1 MLSFGCSPARLR
13 LLLLVLS
20 LGWSGWF
27 LWAAFG
33 RWRFEVFCSFVCG
46 PFVPVE
52 LAEQYRRAFDWQT
65 PLMLAALPLAALG
78 FWWLLHSEKFADR
91 LRWQP

>member
-46 PFVPVE
+46 PFVPAS

-65 PLMLAALPLAALG
+65 PLLLAAAPLAALAAC
-78 FWWLLHSEKFADR
+78 WLLRHPKSAA
-91 LRWQP
+91 